1 MLGSRREAKMAIRV
15 DHIRKTFGPDDLE
28 RRLSQHAVVAKSDAI
43 AFMTAGS
50 YGLAMLRRRDEVLLR
65 TMHEEVS
72 LLAAH

>member
-15 DHIRKTFGPDDLE
+15 DHIRETFGPDDLE

-43 AFMTAGS
+43 AFMAAGS

-72 LLAAH
+72 VLAAH